1 MQGLPV
7 VEEDVWGPDLIRG
20 KAKIF
25 HSRMFALVPLE
36 IVVIPSLQ
44 HTNTDMLSHQPTCR
58 QSVAH

>member
-7 VEEDVWGPDLIRG
+7 VEEDVWGPNLICG

-36 IVVIPSLQ
+36 IVVVPSLQ
-44 HTNTDMLSHQPTCR
+44 HTNTDMLSEPTTCR
-58 QSVAH
+58 QIIAH